1 MRSPEPQDGFTS
13 PTYHFDNVLGF
24 ARVSK
29 MRRSTGLV
37 EFENYETRE
46 STIWGQ
52 IEDTKKF
59 RMKMPDGKI
68 MEIRRKG
75 IFDREDSLLIY
86 Q

>member
-1 MRSPEPQDGFTS
+1 
-13 PTYHFDNVLGF
+13 
-24 ARVSK
+24 

>member
-1 MRSPEPQDGFTS
+1 
-13 PTYHFDNVLGF
+13 
-24 ARVSK
+24 

-37 EFENYETRE
+37 EFENYEKRVATLR
-46 STIWGQ
+46 GQ

-68 MEIRRKG
+68 TEIRRKG